1 MRNRNYR
8 NDLLDDLRNDPE
20 YAAGY
25 LSAAKAD
32 SKEAFLVALRDVT
45 EARMGMK
52 KAAKAAKVNRENLY
66 RALSRKGNPSVETLD
81 AVLCVLGIEQQFVT
95 RRPVSPTR
103 GTLSLGIITES
114 EIFSTSG
121 SVSHTHAS
129 VNSGAI
135 YISTGVST
143 PDAPRGMDVGDK
155 YLNLILTEPNQTEV
169 AEIAGD

>member
-25 LSAAKAD
+25 LSAAKAH

-66 RALSRKGNPSVETLD
+66 RALSQKAIQVWKHSMPFCAFWESNSNLLQGDLFPQRAGLCRWGSLLKAKFSARLEVYPIHMHPLIRAQFTFLQEYPHRTPREAWTL
-81 AVLCVLGIEQQFVT
+81 
-95 RRPVSPTR
+95 
-103 GTLSLGIITES
+103 
-114 EIFSTSG
+114 EIS
-121 SVSHTHAS
+121 
-129 VNSGAI
+129 I
-135 YISTGVST
+135 
-143 PDAPRGMDVGDK
+143 
-155 YLNLILTEPNQTEV
+155 
-169 AEIAGD
+169 